1 MTNTRFEIN
10 VSKDSKFNMTCHLMT
25 KPDETFDYLS
35 IYLETRSKEWYNDT
49 HETRIMAFSLE
60 DAKNIALNMQR
71 ISSCILHEIMLI
83 EKAQTNKVTQ

>member
-1 MTNTRFEIN
+1 
-10 VSKDSKFNMTCHLMT
+10 
-25 KPDETFDYLS
+25 
-35 IYLETRSKEWYNDT
+35 
-49 HETRIMAFSLE
+49 MAFSLE